1 MAVYYHD
8 TSALMK
14 HYHTEIGTAVVDHLL
29 VEPFSHHFLSRL
41 AGVELESALAK
52 HVRMNLITAA
62 VFHSSRRKFRTDITN
77 GQFKILRLLVRH
89 LQKAEDLIRHYGL
102 TQSLRTLDA
111 IQLAVA
117 LDLHQHHGLDFFV
130 CADTALCAIAI
141 AEGLA
146 VINPVT
152 HTP

>member
-8 TSALMK
+8 TSALVK
-14 HYHTEIGTAVVDHLL
+14 HYHTEIGTAVVDDLL
-29 VEPFSHHFLSRL
+29 VEPNSHHFLSRL

-52 HVRMNLITAA
+52 HVRMQLIPP
-62 VFHSSRRKFRTDITN
+62 VDFQRSVRKFHTDITN
-77 GQFKILRLLVRH
+77 GQYRVLRLLVRH
-89 LQKAEDLIRHYGL
+89 LESAEALIQRHGM
-102 TQSLRTLDA
+102 TRSLRTLDA

>member
-1 MAVYYHD
+1 MAIYYHD
-8 TSALMK
+8 TSAVVK
-14 HYHTEIGTAVVDHLL
+14 RYRTEVGTAVINRLMGEPDAIHFISGLGP
-29 VEPFSHHFLSRL
+29 VEFK
-41 AGVELESALAK
+41 SALAK
-52 HVRMNLITAA
+52 HVRMG
-62 VFHSSRRKFRTDITN
+62 DITKVEAQQLDQRFRFDVAN
-77 GQFKILRLLVRH
+77 GQLRVLRLLVRH
-89 LQKAEDLIRHYGL
+89 LKTAGRLIDQYAPTH
-102 TQSLRTLDA
+102 SLRTLDA

-117 LDLHQHHGLDFFV
+117 LDLHQHHRLDFFV

>member
-8 TSALMK
+8 TSALFK
-14 HYHTEIGTAVVDHLL
+14 HYHTEIGTLVVDQILAQ
-29 VEPFSHHFLSRL
+29 PNSRHFLSRL
-41 AGVELESALAK
+41 GSVELESALAK
-52 HVRMNLITAA
+52 NVRMQLIPP
-62 VFHSSRRKFRTDITN
+62 VDFQRSVRKFHTDITN
-77 GQFKILRLLVRH
+77 GQYRVLRLLVRH
-89 LQKAEDLIRHYGL
+89 LESAETLIQRHGM
-102 TQSLRTLDA
+102 TRSLRTLDA

-117 LDLHQHHGLDFFV
+117 LDWHQRHGLDFFV

-141 AEGLA
+141 TEGLA